1 MLLRGRP
8 GTLVH
13 AGLPWQHAS
22 QVLVQVR
29 GRALLISPT
38 PECQGRMAT
47 QPPVMHL
54 SSDEGPGGFCD
65 LGSDI
70 SALIVRDK
78 WSEAQPG
85 R

>member
-1 MLLRGRP
+1 
-8 GTLVH
+8 
-13 AGLPWQHAS
+13 
-22 QVLVQVR
+22 
-29 GRALLISPT
+29 
-38 PECQGRMAT
+38 MAT

-70 SALIVRDK
+70 SALIVTDM

-85 R
+85 RYSGMQQHAARLV